1 MYVKYEKNC
10 GIIQEGRKQVE
21 QKGID
26 ITSSPASALP
36 LRGSAVIG
44 IVIGI
49 MEHLMQMKDHGL
61 ALR

>member
-1 MYVKYEKNC
+1 MYVTYEKNC
-10 GIIQEGRKQVE
+10 EIIQEGRKQVE

-36 LRGSAVIG
+36 LRGSAIIG

-49 MEHLMQMKDHGL
+49 MEHLMPMRDYGF
-61 ALR
+61 A

>member
-1 MYVKYEKNC
+1 M
-10 GIIQEGRKQVE
+10 RKTVE
-21 QKGID
+21 LFKRAENRLSRKGID

-44 IVIGI
+44 I
-49 MEHLMQMKDHGL
+49 MEHLMQMRDHGL

>member
-1 MYVKYEKNC
+1 MYVTYEKNC
-10 GIIQEGRKQVE
+10 EIIQEGRKQVE

-44 IVIGI
+44 I
-49 MEHLMQMKDHGL
+49 MEHLMKMRDHGL

>member
-10 GIIQEGRKQVE
+10 GITQEGRKQVE

-44 IVIGI
+44 I
-49 MEHLMQMKDHGL
+49 MEHLLPMRDHGF